1 MMIGI
6 DKKGVFGNE
15 IKRVNLKRRIICWN
29 VYCKYYF
36 LIGFG
41 FI

>member
-15 IKRVNLKRRIICWN
+15 IKRVNLKGRII
-29 VYCKYYF
+29 
-36 LIGFG
+36 
-41 FI
+41 FIVNIIF

>member
-15 IKRVNLKRRIICWN
+15 IKRVNLKGRKICWN

-36 LIGFG
+36 
-41 FI
+41 

>member
-6 DKKGVFGNE
+6 DKKGMFGNE